1 MNDRNKEIVAKIKE
15 LRMRKGIA
23 QSVIAAELNITTTA
37 YNRIENNK
45 TQLTINNLFIIQEAL
60 DVALNELLPLHLSN
74 TLHNKDNIVM
84 SQFNNGT
91 LHISVSASDMDKMLK
106 KSQ

>member
-1 MNDRNKEIVAKIKE
+1 MIDRNKEIVAKIKE
-15 LRMRKGIA
+15 IRMRKGIS
-23 QSVIAAELNITTTA
+23 QSVIATALNITATA

-45 TQLTINNLFIIQEAL
+45 TQLTVNNLFVIQEAL
-60 DVALNELLPLHLSN
+60 DISLNELLPLHLIN

-91 LHISVSASDMDKMLK
+91 LHISVSASDME
-106 KSQ
+106 